1 MTMRRLLIS
10 TSFFLT
16 GAVVMLLELTGTRII
31 SPWFGSGVY
40 SWAALISVTLGSL
53 SVGYWLGGMAIA
65 RWDHTRC
72 LFLTILAAGASMA
85 PIPMLAEPVM
95 EGTFNALGMIGG
107 TLGSAT
113 LLFFIPLMLLGMV
126 TPMIIHLMTRGEEH
140 IGKTAGRLFALS
152 TAGSLIGTL
161 TTGFVLIPSVGN
173 DTILYIGASILGGL
187 AALGLLTGGAK
198 ASGTLAAAM
207 VVAVIAFAVA
217 DTRTPEAGV
226 QFEAQSLY
234 GTVEVRDTEME
245 NDQVFRELLIDGN
258 THSHVTLG
266 SDTPI
271 DCPYVVSFTL
281 IHWFRPQAKSG
292 LCVGLGAGLI
302 PTLLEAEY
310 GMTFESVEIDPLVA
324 HTAREYFRFE
334 GPLAIADGRNYL
346 RESDKSWDLIVVD
359 PSSVDSVAIHLL
371 SQEYFQLA
379 SDHLTPGGVV
389 AVNGMGTPNGNQLE
403 SVRATLRSV
412 FPHVREISAHDE
424 GTYRNGIFFASHD
437 PLPAFEEMPNPPRDW
452 FLQHEVSPRS
462 GGIILTDRYNPLD
475 VLSAPLGPAARTAQA
490 E

>member
-1 MTMRRLLIS
+1 
-10 TSFFLT
+10 
-16 GAVVMLLELTGTRII
+16 MLLELTGTRII

-65 RWDHTRC
+65 RWDHARC
-72 LFLTILAAGASMA
+72 LFLTILAAGISMV
-85 PIPMLAEPVM
+85 PIPLLAEPVM

-113 LLFFIPLMLLGMV
+113 LLFFVPLMLLGMV

-161 TTGFVLIPSVGN
+161 VTGFVLIPNVGN
-173 DTILYIGASILGGL
+173 DTILYIGAAILGAL
-187 AALGLLTGGAK
+187 ATLGLLLHGAR
-198 ASGTLAAAM
+198 ASGTLAATLAL
-207 VVAVIAFAVA
+207 AVSGFAIA
-217 DTRTPEAGV
+217 DTRIERPEIR
-226 QFEAQSLY
+226 FEGQSLY
-234 GTVEVRDTEME
+234 GKVEVRDTETDE
-245 NDQVFRELLIDGN
+245 AQVFRELLIDGN

-281 IHWFRPQAKSG
+281 IHWFRPQARTG
-292 LCVGLGAGLI
+292 LCIGLGAGLI
-302 PTLLEAEY
+302 PTLLESEY
-310 GMTFESVEIDPLVA
+310 GMSFESVEIDPLVA
-324 HTAREYFRFE
+324 DTAREYFRFD
-334 GPLAIADGRNYL
+334 GPLVIGDGRNFL
-346 RESDKSWDLIVVD
+346 RTSEKRWDMIVVD

-371 SQEYFQLA
+371 SREYFELA
-379 SDHLTPGGVV
+379 SEHLTPGGVV

-412 FPHVREISAHDE
+412 FPHVREIRAHDE
-424 GTYRNGIFFASHD
+424 GTYRNGIFFASHEE
-437 PLPAFEEMPNPPRDW
+437 LPAFSEMPDPPRAW
-452 FLQHEVSPRS
+452 FQQHEVTARA
-462 GGIILTDRYNPLD
+462 GGIVLTDRYNPLD
-475 VLSAPLGPAARTAQA
+475 VLSAPLGPAARSARA